1 MRIIFDS
8 AVALLIM
15 CLISGLVGFA
25 IGFIFASLQKIIG
38 TIKVAS
44 DGKENYLFLE
54 VEDEKIFEQAVGN
67 EQIARVKI
75 KRV

>member
-8 AVALLIM
+8 AMALLII
-15 CLISGLVGFA
+15 CLISWLVGFV

>member
-8 AVALLIM
+8 VMALLII